1 MPKRVVKGAPRALRG
16 ARKNIKYGA
25 KNVKKAGR
33 AVGQTAARAITEPF
47 WREASFRKQGVQPY
61 IDAYK
66 KMKR

>member
-33 AVGQTAARAITEPF
+33 AVGQTAARTIAEPY
-47 WREASFRKQGVQPY
+47 WREAAFRKKMVQPY
-61 IDAYK
+61 IDDYK
-66 KMKR
+66 NMKR